1 VGSITMNA
9 VDLIEKAGD
18 LVGGDRAE
26 QHGDKHTNF
35 ANIASLW
42 NAYLKLKNGAQINAT
57 DVGYMMAL
65 LKIARA
71 QSGALNNDDAIDAI
85 GYIACA
91 GEIAQTK
98 R

>member
-1 VGSITMNA
+1 MNA
-9 VDLIEKAGD
+9 VDLIEKAGN

-26 QHGDKHTNF
+26 QHGDKHQNF

-42 NAYLKLKNGAQINAT
+42 NAYLKPKGGAPITST

-65 LKIARA
+65 LKIART
-71 QSGALNNDDAIDAI
+71 QSGAINEDDAIDAI

-91 GEIAQTK
+91 GEIATK
-98 R
+98 ETRR

>member
-1 VGSITMNA
+1 MNA
-9 VDLIEKAGD
+9 VDLIEKAGG
-18 LVGGDRAE
+18 LVGGDRAT
-26 QHGDKHTNF
+26 QHGDKHRNF
-35 ANIASLW
+35 ANIAALW
-42 NAYLKLKNGAQINAT
+42 NAYLQPKQGAVIDAA

-65 LKIARA
+65 LKIART
-71 QSGALNNDDAIDAI
+71 QSGALNDDDAIDAI

>member
-1 VGSITMNA
+1 MNA

-18 LVGGDRAE
+18 LVGGDRAK
-26 QHGDKHTNF
+26 QHGDKHRNF
-35 ANIASLW
+35 ANIAALW
-42 NAYLKLKNGAQINAT
+42 NAYLQPKQGALISAT

-71 QSGALNNDDAIDAI
+71 QSGAINDDDAIDAI

-91 GEIAQTK
+91 GEIANSK